1 MIIDETM
8 TCMISLSHFE
18 YGALSVGM
26 LKKIVS
32 NFLLDDDKVII

>member
-8 TCMISLSHFE
+8 TCMISLSQLE

-26 LKKIVS
+26 LKKFAS
-32 NFLLDDDKVII
+32 KFLLDDDKVIV